1 MERSLMKKTSGL
13 AECQSG
19 LVFLW
24 GKSDYTRTLSMVK
37 VTFLLNN
44 YGDIIAE
51 Q

>member
-1 MERSLMKKTSGL
+1 MKKTSGL
-13 AECQSG
+13 DECQSK

-24 GKSDYTRTLSMVK
+24 GKSDYTRVLSMVK

-44 YGDIIAE
+44 HGDIIAE